1 MPIAGGQCAF
11 INFFLVGA
19 CAARSSAPAQ
29 RGWSK
34 RSEVGGC
41 AARLED
47 AQRGWRMR
55 SEVGAGGAS
64 LEHAQRGSIASS
76 KFGACAARLDIFG
89 ACAARFMKK
98 TILDFRSDMSDY

>member
-1 MPIAGGQCAF
+1 MRF
-11 INFFLVGA
+11 YKFFLVGA
-19 CAARSSAPAQ
+19 CAARSSAP
-29 RGWSK
+29 
-34 RSEVGGC
+34 
-41 AARLED
+41 

>member
-1 MPIAGGQCAF
+1 MRSE
-11 INFFLVGA
+11 VGA
-19 CAARSSAPAQ
+19 GAARLEQAQ
-29 RGWSK
+29 RGWS
-34 RSEVGGC
+34 R
-41 AARLED
+41 
-47 AQRGWRMR
+47 R

>member
-47 AQRGWRMR
+47 AQRGRSRR
-55 SEVGAGGAS
+55 SE
-64 LEHAQRGSIASS
+64 
-76 KFGACAARLDIFG
+76 FG
-89 ACAARFMKK
+89 ACAARFDCKQQ
-98 TILDFRSDMSDY
+98 IRSMRSEVRHIRSMRSEVYEKDDP